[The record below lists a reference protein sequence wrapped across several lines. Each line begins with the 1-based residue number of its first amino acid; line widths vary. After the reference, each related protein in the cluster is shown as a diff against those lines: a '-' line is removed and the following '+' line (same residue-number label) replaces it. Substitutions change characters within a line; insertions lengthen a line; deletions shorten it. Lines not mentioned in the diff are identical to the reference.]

1 VTIAATPAAFR
12 AAKDA
17 EDAAEGR
24 VLEEIYNTADRV
36 RSLAVSIM
44 ESAYRG
50 DATWIR
56 IYRCEFRREV
66 VLLQGLIGDLAPL
79 EGEVTTAKAKGRS
92 K

>member
-1 VTIAATPAAFR
+1 MTIAATPAAFQ

-17 EDAAEGR
+17 GIAGAEDR
-24 VLEEIYNTADRV
+24 VLEDIYNTADRV

-44 ESAYRG
+44 EAAYRG

-79 EGEVTTAKAKGRS
+79 EGELAAAKGRS

>member
-1 VTIAATPAAFR
+1 MTIAAPPAAFQ

-17 EDAAEGR
+17 ENAADR
-24 VLEEIYNTADRV
+24 VLEDIYNTADRV

-44 ESAYRG
+44 EAAYRG

-66 VLLQGLIGDLAPL
+66 VLLQGLIADLAPL
-79 EGEVTTAKAKGRS
+79 EGEVTAAKAKGRS